1 MNKFVLFT
9 CAGTASAFFVASS
22 ADAGI
27 LGFSAFSRT
36 ASNGNIIIDVVAS
49 MQNANDR
56 LLNVFNV
63 QTANTFIQQAGTA
76 TRGWKPDAASSTRD
90 NSIDSFCTIGVEGG
104 APYYGQYYAS
114 GATGADGGFSTG
126 WTTLGTTIPNNAGWF
141 LSPPTLPDNVA
152 ESMANFTG
160 TRVNSNESAG
170 LSGNAVWVAHMVM
183 APNTNLA
190 NFSVTITGSSKDG
203 ITGATNSNT
212 GTIVI
217 PAPGAIA
224 LLGVAGLA
232 SRRRRA

>member
-1 MNKFVLFT
+1 MKRAYL
-9 CAGTASAFFVASS
+9 FVASAAAVVSAS

-27 LGFSAFSRT
+27 LGFSAFYRT

-126 WTTLGTTIPNNAGWF
+126 WTTLGPAIPNNAGWF

-160 TRVNSNESAG
+160 TRVNSNASAG

-190 NFSVTITGSSKDG
+190 LFSVTITGSSKDG
-203 ITGATNSNT
+203 ITGATNSTT

-217 PAPGAIA
+217 PGPGAIA
-224 LLGVAGLA
+224 LLGVVGLA
-232 SRRRRA
+232 SRRRRAC

>member
-1 MNKFVLFT
+1 MKRAYL
-9 CAGTASAFFVASS
+9 FVASAAAVVSAS

-27 LGFSAFSRT
+27 LGFSAFYRT

-126 WTTLGTTIPNNAGWF
+126 WTTLATTIPNNAGWF

-160 TRVNSNESAG
+160 ERVDSNASAG

-190 NFSVTITGSSKDG
+190 LFSVTITGSSKDG
-203 ITGATNSNT
+203 ITGATNSTT

-217 PAPGAIA
+217 PGPGAIA
-224 LLGVAGLA
+224 LLGVVGLA
-232 SRRRRA
+232 SRRRRAC